1 MKRKLAV
8 YLLSLVLAASAF
20 GCGAKTQPTGTSDAQ
35 ADQAQ
40 VETDAAEEEAAPA
53 DAAENAAAPAE
64 AESTE
69 ADQEAESKEADQ
81 KEDGSE
87 NAAAQDETQVTGET
101 GADNTDQAIGE
112 TGTDN
117 TNQDTADI
125 DAAAP
130 AEADEE
136 EASQAEEQ
144 VVEQADAAAA
154 EGIEDF
160 DDMYA
165 FVSVKYDGNKT
176 IIVPN
181 GTVGDDTV
189 LYNDKNLGGLCDY
202 IDSKV
207 LEDGRTINRKFLY
220 GLVSVQIVDPQ
231 LMQSYDQFN
240 RAMIYCLT
248 IANEFYAN
256 DVTLVDL
263 VLDAAENT
271 KQSFD
276 VLFDGKANTWI
287 LDGHENKFYLNDGAT
302 EYISTMFD
310 AETMAVWSL
319 VLDQYFE
326 EQ

>member
-20 GCGAKTQPTGTSDAQ
+20 GCGAKTQPTGTSGAQ

-40 VETDAAEEEAAPA
+40 EETDAAEEEAALA
-53 DAAENAAAPAE
+53 
-64 AESTE
+64 
-69 ADQEAESKEADQ
+69 EAESKEADQ

-87 NAAAQDETQVTGET
+87 NAAASDETQAAGET
-101 GADNTDQAIGE
+101 VAGNTEQTGA
-112 TGTDN
+112 DN

-125 DAAAP
+125 
-130 AEADEE
+130 EADEE

-256 DVTLVDL
+256 DVTLVDV

>member
-20 GCGAKTQPTGTSDAQ
+20 GCGAKTQPTGTSGAQ

-40 VETDAAEEEAAPA
+40 EETDAAEEEAALA
-53 DAAENAAAPAE
+53 
-64 AESTE
+64 
-69 ADQEAESKEADQ
+69 EAESKEADQ

-87 NAAAQDETQVTGET
+87 NTASSDETQATGET
-101 GADNTDQAIGE
+101 GADNTDQAAGE
-112 TGTDN
+112 TVADN

-125 DAAAP
+125 
-130 AEADEE
+130 EADEE

-165 FVSVKYDGNKT
+165 FVSVKYDGNRT

-231 LMQSYDQFN
+231 LMRSYDQFN
-240 RAMIYCLT
+240 RAMIYCLS

-256 DVTLVDL
+256 DVTLVDV

-287 LDGHENKFYLNDGAT
+287 LDGHENKFYLNNGAT
-302 EYISTMFD
+302 EYVSTMLD
-310 AETMAVWSL
+310 PETMAVWSL

>member
-20 GCGAKTQPTGTSDAQ
+20 GCGAKTQPTGTSGAQ

-64 AESTE
+64 AES
-69 ADQEAESKEADQ
+69 KEADQ

-87 NAAAQDETQVTGET
+87 NTAASDETQATGET
-101 GADNTDQAIGE
+101 VADNTDQAAGE
-112 TGTDN
+112 TVADN
-117 TNQDTADI
+117 TDRVTEQ
-125 DAAAP
+125 DAADL
-130 AEADEE
+130 EADEE

-165 FVSVKYDGNKT
+165 FVSVKYNGNKT

-287 LDGHENKFYLNDGAT
+287 LDGHENKFYLNDGET

>member
-1 MKRKLAV
+1 M
-8 YLLSLVLAASAF
+8 
-20 GCGAKTQPTGTSDAQ
+20 
-35 ADQAQ
+35 
-40 VETDAAEEEAAPA
+40 
-53 DAAENAAAPAE
+53 
-64 AESTE
+64 
-69 ADQEAESKEADQ
+69 
-81 KEDGSE
+81 
-87 NAAAQDETQVTGET
+87 
-101 GADNTDQAIGE
+101 ADNTDQV
-112 TGTDN
+112 

-125 DAAAP
+125 
-130 AEADEE
+130 EADEE

-287 LDGHENKFYLNDGAT
+287 LDGHENKFYLNNGAT
-302 EYISTMFD
+302 EYVSTMLD
-310 AETMAVWSL
+310 PETMAVWSL

>member
-20 GCGAKTQPTGTSDAQ
+20 GCGAKTQPTGTSGAQ

-40 VETDAAEEEAAPA
+40 EETDAAEEEAALA
-53 DAAENAAAPAE
+53 
-64 AESTE
+64 
-69 ADQEAESKEADQ
+69 EAESKEADQ

-87 NAAAQDETQVTGET
+87 NTASSDETQATGET
-101 GADNTDQAIGE
+101 VADNTDQV
-112 TGTDN
+112 

-125 DAAAP
+125 
-130 AEADEE
+130 EADEE

-231 LMQSYDQFN
+231 LMRSYDQFN
-240 RAMIYCLT
+240 RAMIYCLS

-256 DVTLVDL
+256 DVTLVDV

-287 LDGHENKFYLNDGAT
+287 LDGHENKFYLNNGAT
-302 EYISTMFD
+302 EYVSTMLD
-310 AETMAVWSL
+310 PETMAVWSL